1 MNSVNSGPTATI
13 VIFGASGD
21 LTQRKL
27 VPALHTLNCEGYLHP
42 ATRIV
47 GVARSPLS
55 DEALRDRLFEGVSD
69 YARHPPEC
77 AHHIARAGIC
87 EKWPQFA
94 ERVSYLQG
102 DYDDADTYRRLA
114 ERLAQLEP
122 ATQGNALFYLAIPPS
137 LYQTVIGQ
145 LGNPELALNRATVN
159 GSWRRVIVEKP
170 FGHDGE
176 SARALDQFIHQVFG
190 EDQIFRIDHY
200 LGKETVQNILT
211 FRFANLIFE
220 PLWNRNYVDHVQ
232 ITVAEDV
239 GVEHRAGYYDQAGV
253 LRDVFQ
259 NHLLQLLTLTTMEP
273 PSVFNAAALRN
284 EKTEVLRAVR
294 MGEWNVR
301 AQYSGYQDEPEVA
314 PDSQTPTY
322 AALKLFV
329 DNWRWGG
336 VPFYLRSGKALA
348 AKATEIV
355 IQFKLVPHAI
365 FSQPAGLGSPPNVLA
380 LCIQPHEGI
389 HLRFQ
394 AKELGAGTRS
404 RPVNMAFHYER
415 EFRSEREADVNP
427 LPDAYERLLL
437 DAMQGDAS
445 LFARHDEIELA
456 WKLVDPILAGWEQP
470 DAPPPASYEPGSWGP
485 AEAGELL
492 ALDEGRTWYSN
503 CGEE

>member
-1 MNSVNSGPTATI
+1 MSPANPSSPATI

-27 VPALHTLNCEGYLHP
+27 VPALHTLNCEGYLSQ
-42 ATRIV
+42 ATRII

-55 DEALRDRLFEGVSD
+55 DEAFCDRLFEGVSD
-69 YARHPPEC
+69 YARRPPEC
-77 AHHIARAGIC
+77 DHHISRDGIC
-87 EKWPQFA
+87 EQWPLFA
-94 ERVSYLQG
+94 GRVSYLQG
-102 DYDDADTYRRLA
+102 GYGDQDTYRRLA
-114 ERLAQLEP
+114 QRLAQFDAP
-122 ATQGNALFYLAIPPS
+122 GNVLFYLAIPPT
-137 LYQTVIGQ
+137 LYETVIKQ
-145 LGNPELALNRATVN
+145 LGNEELGLNQN
-159 GSWRRVIVEKP
+159 NDGGWRRIIVEKP
-170 FGHDGE
+170 FGHDWA
-176 SARALDQFIHQVFG
+176 SACALDDFIHQVFD

-211 FRFANLIFE
+211 FRFANVIFE

-232 ITVAEDV
+232 ITVAEDEGV
-239 GVEHRAGYYDQAGV
+239 GHRAGYYDQAGV

-259 NHLLQLLTLTTMEP
+259 NHLLQLLTLTAMEP
-273 PSVFNAAALRN
+273 PSVFDADALRN
-284 EKTEVLRAVR
+284 EKVEVLRAVR
-294 MGEWNVR
+294 PGEWNVR
-301 AQYSGYQDEPEVA
+301 AQYRSYRDESGVA
-314 PDSQTPTY
+314 PKSQTPTY

-348 AKATEIV
+348 AKETEIV
-355 IQFKLVPHAI
+355 IQFQKVPHAM
-365 FSQPAGLGSPPNVLA
+365 FSLPGGLGIPSNILS

-404 RPVNMAFHYER
+404 RPVNMTFRYER
-415 EFRSEREADVNP
+415 EFRLAENADVNP

-456 WKLVDPILAGWEQP
+456 WKLVDPLIANWERP
-470 DAPPPASYEPGSWGP
+470 DAPPLAFYEPGSWGP
-485 AEAGELL
+485 AEADDLL
-492 ALDEGRTWYSN
+492 AKDAGRVWYSG
-503 CGEE
+503 CGE